1 MPSAFP
7 HRRAIWSVAVEHE
20 TARFNSSDLDH
31 ANSSDLDHCP
41 SFAFDELSDDELAG
55 AAAAG
60 DRAAF
65 DVLITRLTPVLL
77 RYLRRMVADPHV
89 AEDLAQETLL
99 HTWKGL
105 PDFAFRSSFRTW
117 MFSIGHRKAVDHYR
131 RRRDVPTET
140 DDFAALASADPEPAD
155 AVEHTSLREALT
167 FELSRL
173 SPAARACWWLR
184 EVEGLSH
191 DEIAGVLRL
200 SPGSVRGHLQ
210 RSRKQ
215 LADRL
220 AMWRPD
226 YVSQSQRNHPHDQTS
241 GGESR

>member
-1 MPSAFP
+1 M
-7 HRRAIWSVAVEHE
+7 EHE
-20 TARFNSSDLDH
+20 TARPNSSDLDH
-31 ANSSDLDHCP
+31 ADSSDLGHHAGF
-41 SFAFDELSDDELAG
+41 SFDELSDDELAG
-55 AAAAG
+55 AAAVG

-65 DVLITRLTPVLL
+65 DVLVTRLTPVLL
-77 RYLRRMVADPHV
+77 RYLRRMVSDSHV

-99 HTWKGL
+99 HAWKGL

-140 DDFAALASADPEPAD
+140 DDFAAMASAAPEPAD
-155 AVEHTSLREALT
+155 AVEHASLREALT
-167 FELSRL
+167 FELSQL

-200 SPGSVRGHLQ
+200 SRARSAAICSAAANSWPTGSPCGGPIMCHNPSGTTRTF
-210 RSRKQ
+210 RE
-215 LADRL
+215 
-220 AMWRPD
+220 
-226 YVSQSQRNHPHDQTS
+226 